1 MSPGEQVTLS
11 AAGFAADAAVSFAAR
26 AMSLGGTQ
34 LAAPQIA
41 AATADG
47 DGAIAAV
54 WTVPTAPS
62 VSVDAAPRAFMVDA
76 SGLNSS
82 GGTHSAVMG
91 LPLVAYPATAPCAN
105 DDAAAT
111 TLGAPARVAVL
122 ANDVAPTGGSLD
134 AGTVKVRAAHGASFE
149 VDATSGA
156 VTFTPDPGFWGTVET
171 SYVVYDNWGIGVEAD
186 LTVTVAAGCTVTGA
200 AGAVR
205 IEGTEGDDVICVPDP
220 GDRRAFHVIDAKGG
234 NDIVLGGAGVDL
246 IYAGGGA
253 DTIYGRG
260 GSDHIDAG
268 AGTDTVYGGSGL
280 DTVYSTDLADT
291 VHDDPGGSELVVTP
305 AVTVEHTAPS
315 ASADWH
321 YMDVSAVAGIDVLG
335 NDYDPNDNLDAA
347 TLSIA
352 RQPASGVARVV
363 SFVGGGAAVEYT
375 AAGTGGTDSFA
386 YEVCDR
392 LGACSTAEVTVT
404 VGTAGCTIVGTEAAD
419 TLYGTP
425 ADDVICGLGGDDVIY
440 GLGGDDTLVGG
451 AGDDTLYGGDAT
463 LIGAT
468 DGDDLLWGGVGDDTL
483 YGGNGKDT
491 IYGGAGDDT
500 LYGNRRDDRIYGG
513 KGDDTAVGGGE
524 DDTIFG
530 GDGDDTLDGHA
541 GNDAVHGGPGS
552 DSLRGGNGDDTLRGG
567 PDADTLTGGAGAD
580 SLHGGPG
587 DDDLDGNTQDDTL
600 WGGNG
605 DDTLNGQGHDDQL
618 HGGAGDDT
626 LNGGNGTDH
635 LNGGPDTD
643 TCTRGETTASCE
655 PQSARP

>member
-1 MSPGEQVTLS
+1 
-11 AAGFAADAAVSFAAR
+11 
-26 AMSLGGTQ
+26 
-34 LAAPQIA
+34 
-41 AATADG
+41 
-47 DGAIAAV
+47 
-54 WTVPTAPS
+54 
-62 VSVDAAPRAFMVDA
+62 MVDA

-91 LPLVAYPATAPCAN
+91 LPLVAYPAAAPCAN

-134 AGTVKVRAAHGASFE
+134 AGTVKVRAAHGGSFE

-291 VHDDPGGSELVVTP
+291 VHDDPGGSELVVAP

-404 VGTAGCTIVGTEAAD
+404 VGTAGCTIVGTEAGRHA
-419 TLYGTP
+419 
-425 ADDVICGLGGDDVIY
+425 
-440 GLGGDDTLVGG
+440 
-451 AGDDTLYGGDAT
+451 
-463 LIGAT
+463 
-468 DGDDLLWGGVGDDTL
+468 LWH
-483 YGGNGKDT
+483 
-491 IYGGAGDDT
+491 ARR
-500 LYGNRRDDRIYGG
+500 RRDLRPRRRRRDLRPRRRRHPRGRRRR
-513 KGDDTAVGGGE
+513 
-524 DDTIFG
+524 
-530 GDGDDTLDGHA
+530 GH
-541 GNDAVHGGPGS
+541 P
-552 DSLRGGNGDDTLRGG
+552 LRRRRDPHRCGR
-567 PDADTLTGGAGAD
+567 
-580 SLHGGPG
+580 
-587 DDDLDGNTQDDTL
+587 
-600 WGGNG
+600 
-605 DDTLNGQGHDDQL
+605 
-618 HGGAGDDT
+618 
-626 LNGGNGTDH
+626 
-635 LNGGPDTD
+635 
-643 TCTRGETTASCE
+643 R
-655 PQSARP
+655 